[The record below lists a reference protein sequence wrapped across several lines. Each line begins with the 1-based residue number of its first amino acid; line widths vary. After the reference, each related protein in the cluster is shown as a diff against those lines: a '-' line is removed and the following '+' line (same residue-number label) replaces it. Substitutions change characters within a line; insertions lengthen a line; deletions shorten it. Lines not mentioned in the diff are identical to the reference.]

1 MAKVHFKPSGV
12 SIEVRDGTT
21 VFAAAAA
28 GEVPIPSQCG
38 GRCACALCRVRIV
51 EGANFVSPMKWDE
64 SDHMGNCFHLTG
76 ERLSCQ
82 TRVYGDVIVEI
93 DKNEISD
100 RPRSRYIPPAL
111 VRKRE
116 KMEKEEEMRRVRS
129 DGNSPVARGGARKSG
144 AKPAQGAS
152 NGPSSRKDAVTGSG
166 RRRKKT
172 SSSKRRRRNPGSLKP
187 GSTRPPPGFKGK
199 QED

>member
-1 MAKVHFKPSGV
+1 MATIYFKPSGV

-28 GEVPIPSQCG
+28 AEVPIASQCG
-38 GRCACALCRVRIV
+38 GRCACALCRVRIT
-51 EGANFVSPMKWDE
+51 EGVNFVSPMKWDE
-64 SDHMGNCFHLTG
+64 ADHMGNCFHLTG

-82 TRVYGDVIVEI
+82 TRVYGDVTVEI
-93 DKNEISD
+93 DESDVSD

-116 KMEKEEEMRRVRS
+116 KMEKEEELRRVRT
-129 DGNSPVARGGARKSG
+129 DGSSASARGGPRKSG
-144 AKPAQGAS
+144 SKPSKGPSHGAS
-152 NGPSSRKDAVTGSG
+152 TRKSDVTGSS
-166 RRRKKT
+166 RRRKR
-172 SSSKRRRRNPGSLKP
+172 SSSTKRRSRNPGSLKP